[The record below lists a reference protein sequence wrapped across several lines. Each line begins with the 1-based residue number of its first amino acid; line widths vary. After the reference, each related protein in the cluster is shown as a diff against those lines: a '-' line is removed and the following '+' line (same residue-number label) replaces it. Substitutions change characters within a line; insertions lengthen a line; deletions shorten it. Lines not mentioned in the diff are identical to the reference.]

1 MTANTNSFNPY
12 RILITALL
20 LILVSASCAPRETP
34 APTAQIASATRTVE
48 TPTLTPSLAYTSTP
62 THTLIPSST
71 PTMTPTPT
79 ETPTATPTPTYAILR
94 GEVNVEHASCRY
106 GPGAPYLYKYGLVG
120 GSNLEIIGRM
130 EILSQTEAGGWAP
143 ANWINVR
150 AIGGNNP
157 CWVNARLMN
166 IKGDISSV
174 APVNPE
180 DVVLPQSPYYGPL
193 TFVTAARDG
202 NDVTTSWNGITLR
215 AGDDSEQFPYLIEA
229 WVCQNGQINFAPLGS
244 YLTTAKIPDEPG
256 CSEPSHGR
264 LYAVEKHGYTKW
276 IEIPWPPY

>member
-1 MTANTNSFNPY
+1 MTANTNSANLY
-12 RILITALL
+12 RTIIPALV
-20 LILVSASCAPRETP
+20 LILVSVSCAPRETSEP
-34 APTAQIASATRTVE
+34 AVRVATATQTVE
-48 TPTLTPSLAYTSTP
+48 TPTITPSLTYTSTP
-62 THTLIPSST
+62 THTPIPSST
-71 PTMTPTPT
+71 PTNTPTLT
-79 ETPTATPTPTYAILR
+79 ETPTVTPTPTYAILR
-94 GEVNVEHASCRY
+94 GEVIVEHASCRY

-130 EILSQTEAGGWAP
+130 EILSQTEGGGWAT
-143 ANWINVR
+143 ATWIQVQ

-157 CWVNARLMN
+157 CWVNAKLMN
-166 IKGDISSV
+166 IKGEILSV

-193 TFVTAARDG
+193 TSVAAAHDG
-202 NDVTTSWNGITLR
+202 NEVSISWNGITLR

-229 WVCQNGQINFAPLGS
+229 WVCQNGQIHFAPLGS

-276 IEIPWPPY
+276 IKITWPPY